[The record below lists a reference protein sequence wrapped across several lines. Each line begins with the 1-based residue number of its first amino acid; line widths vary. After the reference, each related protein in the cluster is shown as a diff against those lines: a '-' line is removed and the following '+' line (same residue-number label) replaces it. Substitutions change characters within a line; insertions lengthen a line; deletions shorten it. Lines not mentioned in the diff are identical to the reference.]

1 MGPDGVP
8 VEPRKAADPTGP
20 GGSERHGDDGSPGR
34 RVADA
39 TGPGA
44 DAGGRVAS
52 RAGGGGRGVALG
64 VRAAVGSLLAAAM
77 RGRSD
82 DGEAEAHAVAA
93 FRAARDGG
101 AHAAPTR
108 RRDDWRHRRS
118 AGATGTRGNAEQ
130 PGSAGETGEA
140 ANASDA
146 GARDTATVPADAAD
160 AAEAAE
166 ATGRALGATAA
177 AGVPRQAGDRTD

>member
-1 MGPDGVP
+1 M
-8 VEPRKAADPTGP
+8 EPRKAADPTGP

-118 AGATGTRGNAEQ
+118 AGATGTRGNAER
-130 PGSAGETGEA
+130 PGDAGDAGETGEA

-160 AAEAAE
+160 AAEAA
-166 ATGRALGATAA
+166 TGRALGATAA

>member
-1 MGPDGVP
+1 M
-8 VEPRKAADPTGP
+8 EPRKAADPTGP

-34 RVADA
+34 RGADA

>member
-1 MGPDGVP
+1 M
-8 VEPRKAADPTGP
+8 EPRKAADPTGP

-146 GARDTATVPADAAD
+146 GARDTATVTAD
-160 AAEAAE
+160 AAEVTAE

-177 AGVPRQAGDRTD
+177 AGVPRQARDRTD

>member
-1 MGPDGVP
+1 M
-8 VEPRKAADPTGP
+8 EPRKAADPAGP
-20 GGSERHGDDGSPGR
+20 GGSERHGDVGSPGR

-118 AGATGTRGNAEQ
+118 AGATGTRGNAER
-130 PGSAGETGEA
+130 PGDAGETGEA
-140 ANASDA
+140 ANSSDA
-146 GARDTATVPADAAD
+146 GARDTATVPADAA
-160 AAEAAE
+160 E
-166 ATGRALGATAA
+166 ATGRALGATAT

>member
-118 AGATGTRGNAEQ
+118 AGATGTRGNAER
-130 PGSAGETGEA
+130 PGDAGETGEA
-140 ANASDA
+140 ANTSDA
-146 GARDTATVPADAAD
+146 GARDTATD
-160 AAEAAE
+160 AAEVTAE
-166 ATGRALGATAA
+166 ATGRATGATAA

>member
-1 MGPDGVP
+1 M
-8 VEPRKAADPTGP
+8 EPRKAADPTGP
-20 GGSERHGDDGSPGR
+20 GGSERHGDGGSPGR

-52 RAGGGGRGVALG
+52 RGGGGGRGVTLG
-64 VRAAVGSLLAAAM
+64 VRAGVGSLFAAAM

-146 GARDTATVPADAAD
+146 GARDTATVPADAA
-160 AAEAAE
+160 E
-166 ATGRALGATAA
+166 ATGRALGATATA
-177 AGVPRQAGDRTD
+177 RVPRQDRTD

>member
-1 MGPDGVP
+1 M
-8 VEPRKAADPTGP
+8 EPRKAADPTGP
-20 GGSERHGDDGSPGR
+20 GGSERHGDGGSPGR

-44 DAGGRVAS
+44 DAGGRVAF
-52 RAGGGGRGVALG
+52 RGGGGGRGVALG
-64 VRAAVGSLLAAAM
+64 VGAVVGSLLAAAM

-101 AHAAPTR
+101 AHTAPTR

-118 AGATGTRGNAEQ
+118 TGAPGTRADAER
-130 PGSAGETGEA
+130 PGDAGETGETGNSA
-140 ANASDA
+140 DA
-146 GARDTATVPADAAD
+146 GAPDTATVPAEAATVT
-160 AAEAAE
+160 AEAV
-166 ATGRALGATAA
+166 GSA
-177 AGVPRQAGDRTD
+177 AGVPRKAGDRTD

>member
-1 MGPDGVP
+1 M
-8 VEPRKAADPTGP
+8 EPRKAPDPTGP

-34 RVADA
+34 RVADD

-44 DAGGRVAS
+44 DAGRRVAS

-77 RGRSD
+77 RSRSD

-118 AGATGTRGNAEQ
+118 AGATGTGGNAER
-130 PGSAGETGEA
+130 PGDAGETGEA
-140 ANASDA
+140 ANTSDA
-146 GARDTATVPADAAD
+146 GARDTATDAAD
-160 AAEAAE
+160 AAEAAAE

>member
-52 RAGGGGRGVALG
+52 RGGGGGRGVALG

-118 AGATGTRGNAEQ
+118 AG
-130 PGSAGETGEA
+130 EA
-140 ANASDA
+140 ANTSDA
-146 GARDTATVPADAAD
+146 GARETATVPADAV
-160 AAEAAE
+160 EATVE

>member
-1 MGPDGVP
+1 M
-8 VEPRKAADPTGP
+8 EPRKAADPTGP

-34 RVADA
+34 RVADD

-118 AGATGTRGNAEQ
+118 AGATGTRGNAER
-130 PGSAGETGEA
+130 PGDAGETGEA
-140 ANASDA
+140 ANTSDA
-146 GARDTATVPADAAD
+146 GARDTATD
-160 AAEAAE
+160 AAEVTAE
-166 ATGRALGATAA
+166 ATGATAA

>member
-1 MGPDGVP
+1 M
-8 VEPRKAADPTGP
+8 EPRKAADPTGP

>member
-1 MGPDGVP
+1 M
-8 VEPRKAADPTGP
+8 EPRKAADPTGP

-160 AAEAAE
+160 AAEA
-166 ATGRALGATAA
+166 TGRALGATAA

>member
-1 MGPDGVP
+1 M
-8 VEPRKAADPTGP
+8 EPRKAADPTGP
-20 GGSERHGDDGSPGR
+20 GGSERHGDVGSPGR

-118 AGATGTRGNAEQ
+118 AGATGTRGNAER
-130 PGSAGETGEA
+130 PGDAGDAGETGEA

-160 AAEAAE
+160 AAEAA
-166 ATGRALGATAA
+166 TGRALGATAA

>member
-1 MGPDGVP
+1 M
-8 VEPRKAADPTGP
+8 EPRKAADPTGP
-20 GGSERHGDDGSPGR
+20 GGSERHGDVGSPGR

-118 AGATGTRGNAEQ
+118 AGATGTRGNAER
-130 PGSAGETGEA
+130 PGDAGEA
-140 ANASDA
+140 ANTSDA
-146 GARDTATVPADAAD
+146 GARDTATVPADAA
-160 AAEAAE
+160 EA

-177 AGVPRQAGDRTD
+177 AGVPRQTGDRTD

>member
-1 MGPDGVP
+1 M
-8 VEPRKAADPTGP
+8 EPRKAADPTGP

-118 AGATGTRGNAEQ
+118 AGATGTRGNAER
-130 PGSAGETGEA
+130 PGDAGETGEA
-140 ANASDA
+140 ANTSDA
-146 GARDTATVPADAAD
+146 GARDTATVPAD
-160 AAEAAE
+160 AAE

>member
-34 RVADA
+34 RVADD

-118 AGATGTRGNAEQ
+118 AGATGTRGNAER
-130 PGSAGETGEA
+130 PGDAGET
-140 ANASDA
+140 ANTSDA
-146 GARDTATVPADAAD
+146 GARDTATVTAD
-160 AAEAAE
+160 AAEVTAE

>member
-1 MGPDGVP
+1 M
-8 VEPRKAADPTGP
+8 EPRKAADPTGP

-34 RVADA
+34 RVADD

-118 AGATGTRGNAEQ
+118 AGATGTRGNAER
-130 PGSAGETGEA
+130 PGDAGETGEA
-140 ANASDA
+140 ANTSDA
-146 GARDTATVPADAAD
+146 GARDTATD
-160 AAEAAE
+160 AAEVTAEVTAE
-166 ATGRALGATAA
+166 ATGATAA